1 METALR
7 ELLENNIDELKPA
20 LDEYGN
26 EIGYIFPTN
35 APEGCQ
41 KPYLVYTRVTT
52 RRIKTLEGLT
62 GKEYLSYM
70 FSIMATSYK
79 DMKSLTKKVEDLL
92 ASLPGQT
99 IGNYYIEDID
109 INNVTEQY
117 EHELK
122 VNRGIIDFTIYFEE
136 V

>member
-7 ELLENNIDELKPA
+7 YELIKAIPELNNQI
-20 LDEYGN
+20 Y
-26 EIGYIFPTN
+26 PTN
-35 APEGCQ
+35 APEAAD
-41 KPYLVYTRVTT
+41 KPYLVYARINTT
-52 RRIKTLEGLT
+52 KVKTLEGMT

-79 DMKSLTKKVEDLL
+79 DMKSLTKKVEVLL

-122 VNRGIIDFTIYFEE
+122 VNRGIIDFTIYY
-136 V
+136 

>member
-1 METALR
+1 MEQALR
-7 ELLENNIDELKPA
+7 YELIQAIPELNNQI
-20 LDEYGN
+20 Y
-26 EIGYIFPTN
+26 PTN
-35 APEGCQ
+35 APEGATR
-41 KPYLVYTRVTT
+41 PYLVYTRINTKKV
-52 RRIKTLEGLT
+52 KTLQGMT
-62 GKEYLSYM
+62 NKEYLSYM
-70 FSIMATSYK
+70 FSIMATRYSE
-79 DMKSLTKKVEDLL
+79 MKSLTKKVEDLL

-117 EHELK
+117 EHELG